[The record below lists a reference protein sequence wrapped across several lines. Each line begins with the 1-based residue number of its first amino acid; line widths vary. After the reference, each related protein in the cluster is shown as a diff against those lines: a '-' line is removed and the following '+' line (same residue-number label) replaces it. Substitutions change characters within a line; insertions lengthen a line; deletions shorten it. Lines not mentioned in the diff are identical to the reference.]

1 MKTAHQALRISFC
14 ISFCIALAS
23 LSLSL
28 QAQVFPDKA
37 ITIVVGYPPGGST
50 DATGRAVAESLARVL
65 KTTVVVENVGGAGGV
80 IGAKKVIDAKP
91 DGYTLLLGANNE
103 LAIAPLISP
112 SANYSAE
119 KDMTPLRYVSAQ
131 PVVLVASKKS
141 GVTSLAQFVEV
152 VKKNPGKFSYGSSG
166 VGTALNLA
174 GEMVKEKAGLYMTH
188 IPYRGVAPLMNDILG
203 DNIEFG
209 MFVLSS
215 ALAQIQ
221 SGRVVPI
228 AISEL
233 SRAPQLPN
241 VPAFAEHPLLK
252 GVSIS
257 SWFMLM
263 APKKL
268 EPAIQKILEASSAQV
283 LKDPGFR
290 KRLEDIGSRVATGEE
305 NATEFLVKEVASY
318 RRTVEFARI
327 KTE

>member
-1 MKTAHQALRISFC
+1 MKKAHQALQISLLLT
-14 ISFCIALAS
+14 LAS
-23 LSLSL
+23 LSLSI
-28 QAQVFPDKA
+28 QAQVFPDKP

-50 DATGRAVAESLARVL
+50 DATGRAVAESLARIL
-65 KTTVVVENVGGAGGV
+65 KTSVVVENVGGAGGV

-112 SANYSAE
+112 SANYAAG

-131 PVVLVASKKS
+131 PIVLVASKKS
-141 GVTSLAQFVEV
+141 GVTTLAQFVEV

-188 IPYRGVAPLMNDILG
+188 IPYRGVAPLMNDIMG

-215 ALAQIQ
+215 ALTQIQ
-221 SGRVVPI
+221 SGRVVAI
-228 AISEL
+228 AVTEL

-241 VPAFAEHPLLK
+241 VPAFSEHPSLK

-263 APKKL
+263 APKRL
-268 EPAIQKILEASSAQV
+268 DPAVQKILEAASAQV
-283 LKDPGFR
+283 LKDSVFR

-305 NATEFLVKEVASY
+305 NTNEFLVKEVASY
-318 RRTVEFARI
+318 KRSVEFARI
-327 KTE
+327 KTD